1 MRSSTNASLYN
12 IAHCNLFVIR
22 ALVALFKRE
31 PNTRDRA
38 IIESA
43 ARNFSTRH
51 CSLRPIP
58 PHHQIAHACSI
69 ACLSHSMRFG
79 DITETPW
86 KCSATK
92 SRYKAIEM

>member
-69 ACLSHSMRFG
+69 ACLSHFNE
-79 DITETPW
+79 IW
-86 KCSATK
+86 
-92 SRYKAIEM
+92 RYHRNALEVLRDKKQI

>member
-58 PHHQIAHACSI
+58 PVRTEKLDSGVLVMKPANQG
-69 ACLSHSMRFG
+69 MRH
-79 DITETPW
+79 D
-86 KCSATK
+86 ATDPLNR
-92 SRYKAIEM
+92 SRDRRIFVQ